1 MPLRH
6 VGAEL
11 RASLLDLKNTFDP
24 GIVLRFL
31 DGHVIQIRHLILVHH
46 RRSKGAED
54 GLEQHDHHG
63 HRRHRHGTHQHAPL
77 AATGAA
83 GLLVL
88 VPFPAGII
96 PLRLMDGDGH
106 RMAGHGA
113 DGPGRLVI
121 LLRAQVRKVEFH
133 LHLRILPEGLQ
144 IRDHGVR
151 RLIAVLQI
159 RGHGLH
165 ADQFQLLG
173 NIGIDLPRSQRNGAE
188 VLDGHRNGGLSF
200 KGQPPGEHLVKHHA
214 GGINIAAGVR
224 PVAPCLLRGNI
235 VDGAKSLL
243 CQGLGGIRQT
253 GDAEIGH
260 LHAAVPQD
268 HDVLGLDVPVD
279 DATAVGVAEAPHDL
293 GDEVQRLPPVQLAPL
308 FHILLEGD
316 AVDQLHDDIFH
327 IAAP

>member
-1 MPLRH
+1 
-6 VGAEL
+6 
-11 RASLLDLKNTFDP
+11 
-24 GIVLRFL
+24 
-31 DGHVIQIRHLILVHH
+31 
-46 RRSKGAED
+46 
-54 GLEQHDHHG
+54 
-63 HRRHRHGTHQHAPL
+63 
-77 AATGAA
+77 
-83 GLLVL
+83 
-88 VPFPAGII
+88 
-96 PLRLMDGDGH
+96 
-106 RMAGHGA
+106 MAGHGA

-165 ADQFQLLG
+165 ADQLQLLG
-173 NIGIDLPRSQRNGAE
+173 NIGIDLPRSQRNRAE
-188 VLDGHRNGGLSF
+188 VLDGHRHGGFPL
-200 KGQPPGEHLVKHHA
+200 KGQPSCEHLVKHHA
-214 GGINIAAGVR
+214 GGINVAAGIR
-224 PVAPCLLRGNI
+224 PVAPGLLRGNI

-243 CQGLGGIRQT
+243 RQGLGGIRQT

-268 HDVLGLDVPVD
+268 HDVLRLDVPVD
-279 DATAVGVAEAPHDL
+279 DATAVGVAEASHDL